1 MLRDR
6 KFARKTIIKNIG
18 KEGSK
23 CKYGD
28 KSNHSSYWTTGV
40 SEVSIL
46 EGSDAESLS
55 NSYPW
60 QSVIVGGFTP
70 IISTVF

>member
-1 MLRDR
+1 MLQDR
-6 KFARKTIIKNIG
+6 KFARKTITKNID
-18 KEGSK
+18 KESSK
-23 CKYGD
+23 CKYID
-28 KSNHSSYWTTGV
+28 RSTHSSYWTTGV

-55 NSYPW
+55 NSHPW
-60 QSVIVGGFTP
+60 QSVIVSGFTP